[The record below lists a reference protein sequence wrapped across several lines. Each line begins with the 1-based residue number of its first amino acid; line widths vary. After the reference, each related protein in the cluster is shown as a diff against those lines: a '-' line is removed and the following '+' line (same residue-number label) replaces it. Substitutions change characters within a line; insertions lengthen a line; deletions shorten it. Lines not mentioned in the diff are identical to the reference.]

1 MVVKNISDVFL
12 IHKRLMDVILTR
24 TDVPRTKL
32 KYTLIYDFFV
42 NHANLFEIPWPTCCF
57 GLAQLVLAFFL
68 LGIDCRPLRLRRIAN
83 SQSSGLARFTGF
95 QQSSGPDATC
105 RGKDVRFPSVSNR

>member
-57 GLAQLVLAFFL
+57 GLAQLVLAFFF
-68 LGIDCRPLRLRRIAN
+68 
-83 SQSSGLARFTGF
+83 AR
-95 QQSSGPDATC
+95 
-105 RGKDVRFPSVSNR
+105 N